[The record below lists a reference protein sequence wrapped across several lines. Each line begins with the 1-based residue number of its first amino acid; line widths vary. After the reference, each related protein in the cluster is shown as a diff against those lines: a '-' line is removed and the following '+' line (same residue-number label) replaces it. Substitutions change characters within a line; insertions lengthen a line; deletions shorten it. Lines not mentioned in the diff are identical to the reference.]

1 MGRGHP
7 INLNSVLKPL
17 LHAECRQACLP
28 SSLMPSPFTN
38 SSRPCMVGDTWTL
51 RLLSVTSQQ
60 LKLLGPHNKCV
71 TKKKF
76 DYFKYRAPQVHIISE
91 WAGHQRCASGAVDSS
106 KASSET
112 LMSPVCLCSALSEG
126 LVLSHPGL
134 GVCSTAGLWTVSYIP
149 LFTC

>member
-1 MGRGHP
+1 MGRGHS

-17 LHAECRQACLP
+17 LHAECRQACSPHRRRLP
-28 SSLMPSPFTN
+28 TPAGLAWSVTHERSNYFQSHHN
-38 SSRPCMVGDTWTL
+38 SSNYSGLTTNAWP
-51 RLLSVTSQQ
+51 
-60 LKLLGPHNKCV
+60 KKCDH
-71 TKKKF
+71 F
-76 DYFKYRAPQVHIISE
+76 EYRAPQVHIISE
-91 WAGHQRCASGAVDSS
+91 WAGHQRCAGGAVDSS